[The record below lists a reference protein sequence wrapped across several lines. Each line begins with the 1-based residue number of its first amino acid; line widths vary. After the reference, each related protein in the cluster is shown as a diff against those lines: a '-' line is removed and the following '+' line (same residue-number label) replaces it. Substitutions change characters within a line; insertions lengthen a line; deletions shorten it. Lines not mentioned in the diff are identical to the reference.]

1 MSTFTC
7 PVVQIPG
14 HGKHRNADTLRI
26 TQVDGCV
33 CIFKEGDFQTGE
45 LAVLIPVDAMVPVEH
60 SAFAFLKDKQKPN
73 QTHVRIKARRLRGVF
88 SDGLLLPVW
97 ALRPG
102 GSAPLGSSETI
113 AYDRSIGDEAAIQVG
128 TKLWDGFEVK
138 LGQDVSERLGVTK
151 AEDVAPA
158 HMGGEQERG
167 PDVPVYDIEPWKKFK
182 GVFEDPAEVVVV
194 TEKLHGT
201 NSRFQ
206 FGDGRLWVGS
216 RNRFLREDER
226 NLWWR
231 IAARYGLAE
240 KLAKYPGL
248 VLYGETYGDV
258 QDLKYGQA
266 SGDRV
271 FASFDL
277 YNTKTKSYLDYVAF
291 KAICFELDI
300 PTVPE
305 LYLGPIGDGSVIDQL
320 TNPAEGEKGF
330 TSTIDGKTLR
340 EGVVVKPVVERWN
353 HNTHRTILK
362 HVSHAYLLRKGGTEC
377 H

>member
-33 CIFKEGDFQTGE
+33 CIFKEGDFQTDDW
-45 LAVLIPVDAMVPVEH
+45 AVLIPVDAMVPVEH
-60 SAFAFLKDKQKPN
+60 SAFSFLKDKQKPN
-73 QTHVRIKARRLRGVF
+73 QTHARIKARRLRGVF
-88 SDGLLLPVW
+88 SDGLLI
-97 ALRPG
+97 
-102 GSAPLGSSETI
+102 PLTAIPNFVRIEEGNAVFSEPSPTSPDGLI
-113 AYDRSIGDEAAIQVG
+113 SYDVMVVSLFR
-128 TKLWDGFEVK
+128 
-138 LGQDVSERLGVTK
+138 LGQDMSSYLGVTK
-151 AEDVAPA
+151 AEDQAPA
-158 HMGGEQERG
+158 HMGGDQEYG

-182 GVFEDPAEVVVV
+182 GVFENPAEVVVI

-231 IAARYGLAE
+231 IAAQYGLAQ

-258 QDLKYGQA
+258 QDLKYGAA

-271 FASFDL
+271 FAAFDL
-277 YNTKTKSYLDYVAF
+277 YDTRTKSYLDYVDF

-305 LYLGPIGDGSVIDQL
+305 LHLGPIGDGSVVEQF

-330 TSTIDGKTLR
+330 ASTVDGKTLR

-362 HVSHAYLLRKGGTEC
+362 NVSHAYLLRKGGTEC

>member
-7 PVVQIPG
+7 PVVEIPG

-33 CIFKEGDFQTGE
+33 CIFKEGDFQTGDW
-45 LAVLIPVDAMVPVEH
+45 AVLIPVDAMVPVEH
-60 SAFAFLKDKQKPN
+60 PAFAFLKDPKKPN

-97 ALRPG
+97 AV
-102 GSAPLGSSETI
+102 APLANVPEGAEESVDL
-113 AYDRSIGDEAAIQVG
+113 DRNMVK
-128 TKLWDGFEVK
+128 TKMTFWDGFEVK

-151 AEDVAPA
+151 AEDEAPA
-158 HMGGEQERG
+158 HMGGDAEYG

-182 GVFEDPAEVVVV
+182 GVFEDPNEVVAI

-206 FGDGRLWVGS
+206 FADGRLWVGS

-231 IAARYGLAE
+231 IAARYELAE
-240 KLAKYPGL
+240 KLSRYPGL

-271 FASFDL
+271 FAAFDL
-277 YNTKTKSYLDYVAF
+277 YDVKKKEYLDYVDF

-305 LYLGPIGDGSVIDQL
+305 LYLGPIGDGSIVEQL
-320 TNPAEGEKGF
+320 TNPAEGEKSF
-330 TSTIDGKTLR
+330 TSTVDGKTLR
-340 EGVVVKPVVERWN
+340 EGIVVKPVAERWN
-353 HNTHRTILK
+353 YNTHRTILK
-362 HVSHAYLLRKGGTEC
+362 NVSHAYLLRKGGTEC